1 MFKKKKESD
10 GLLKSVILAYTIL
23 TLHVLVI
30 AGLGLLVI
38 FFRGI
43 VHYMLWIILGGT
55 LIVLFFFIYFYR
67 RMKAEGRTLQEILR
81 SSTFSGRAVEVSVF
95 GGLATLKVGKP
106 VYPPALEAGESHS
119 LPQLEDPETMRIREL
134 KELAHLLE
142 KNLITK
148 EEYDLAKKKLFKA

>member
-30 AGLGLLVI
+30 AGLGLLVL

-43 VHYMLWIILGGT
+43 VNYMLWIIIGGT
-55 LIVLFFFIYFYR
+55 LILLAFAIYFYR
-67 RMKAEGRTLQEILR
+67 RMKAEGRTLREILK
-81 SSTFSGRAVEVSVF
+81 SSTFGDRAVEVSVL
-95 GGLATLKVGKP
+95 GGLATLKIGKP
-106 VYPPALEAGESHS
+106 NYPPALEAGPSHTM
-119 LPQLEDPETMRIREL
+119 PQLEDPETARIREL

-142 KNLITK
+142 TKLITK
-148 EEYDLAKKKLFKA
+148 EEYDQAKKDLFKT

>member
-1 MFKKKKESD
+1 MLKKKKESD

-30 AGLGLLVI
+30 AGLGLLVL

-55 LIVLFFFIYFYR
+55 LILLAFVVYFYR
-67 RMKAEGRTLQEILR
+67 RMKAEGRTLREILK
-81 SSTFSGRAVEVSVF
+81 SSTFGDRAVEVSVL
-95 GGLATLKVGKP
+95 GGLATLKIGKP
-106 VYPPALEAGESHS
+106 NYPPALEMESSHTI
-119 LPQLEDPETMRIREL
+119 PRLEDTETARIREL

-142 KNLITK
+142 NKLITK
-148 EEYDLAKKKLFKA
+148 DEYDQAKKELFRT